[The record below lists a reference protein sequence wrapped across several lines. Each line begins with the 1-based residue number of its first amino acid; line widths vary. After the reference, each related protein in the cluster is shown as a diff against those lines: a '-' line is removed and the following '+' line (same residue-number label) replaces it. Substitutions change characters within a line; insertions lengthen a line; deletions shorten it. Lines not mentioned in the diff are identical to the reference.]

1 MGENKLLQS
10 NKQDRGVLLATFVR
24 GEDDSVVDEVVES
37 ILTQHHLTNKYI
49 FIFQDEMDPNR
60 RIITYNA
67 KIDKGSGVG
76 LKYFTIRIHRKKK
89 TNTLYTINGLN
100 KAIEKQHDGKTG
112 KQYKL
117 DWDEYQNSVLLTFG
131 GALKAIRLKLDKILE
146 IAQD

>member
-1 MGENKLLQS
+1 LES
-10 NKQDRGVLLATFVR
+10 NKQDRGILLATFVR
-24 GEDDSVVDEVVES
+24 GADDSVVDEVVDS

-49 FIFQDEMDPNR
+49 FVFEDEMDPNR

-67 KIDKGSGVG
+67 KVDKDSGVA

-100 KAIEKQHDGKTG
+100 RAIEKQHDGKTG

-117 DWDEYQNSVLLTFG
+117 DWDEYENSIILTFG
-131 GALKAIRLKLDKILE
+131 GDLKAIRLKLDKILE

>member
-1 MGENKLLQS
+1 LQS

-24 GEDDSVVDEVVES
+24 GEDESIVDEVVES

-49 FIFQDEMDPNR
+49 FVFRDEVDPDR

-67 KIDKGSGVG
+67 KIDKDIGVG

>member
-1 MGENKLLQS
+1 MQS

-24 GEDDSVVDEVVES
+24 GEDESIVDEVVES

-49 FIFQDEMDPNR
+49 FVFRDEVDPDR

-67 KIDKGSGVG
+67 KIDKDIGVG

>member
-1 MGENKLLQS
+1 MGEDHLLENS
-10 NKQDRGVLLATFVR
+10 KRDRGVLLATFVR
-24 GEDDSVVDEVVES
+24 GDDDAVVDEVIES
-37 ILTQHHLTNKYI
+37 ILAQHHLTNKYI
-49 FIFQDEMDPNR
+49 FVFRDEMDLDR

-67 KIDKGSGVG
+67 KIDKGTGVG

-131 GALKAIRLKLDKILE
+131 GTLKAIRLKLDKILE

>member
-24 GEDDSVVDEVVES
+24 GEDESIVDEVVES
-37 ILTQHHLTNKYI
+37 I
-49 FIFQDEMDPNR
+49 
-60 RIITYNA
+60 
-67 KIDKGSGVG
+67 
-76 LKYFTIRIHRKKK
+76 TIRIHRKKK

>member
-49 FIFQDEMDPNR
+49 FVFEDEMDPNR

-67 KIDKGSGVG
+67 KIDQGSGVG

-131 GALKAIRLKLDKILE
+131 GALNAIRLKLDKILE

>member
-1 MGENKLLQS
+1 MDSAKR
-10 NKQDRGVLLATFVR
+10 DRGVLLATFVR
-24 GEDDSVVDEVVES
+24 GEDDNVVDEVVDS
-37 ILTQHHLTNKYI
+37 ILNQHHLTNKYI
-49 FIFQDEMDPNR
+49 FIFRDEMDLDR

-67 KIDKGSGVG
+67 KIDKGVGVG

-117 DWDEYQNSVLLTFG
+117 NWDEYQNSVLLTFG
-131 GALKAIRLKLDKILE
+131 GSLKAIRLKLDKILE

>member
-1 MGENKLLQS
+1 MENGKR
-10 NKQDRGVLLATFVR
+10 DRGVLLATFVR
-24 GEDDSVVDEVVES
+24 GDDDAVVDEVIDS
-37 ILTQHHLTNKYI
+37 ILAQHHLTNKYI
-49 FIFQDEMDPNR
+49 FVFRDEMDLDR

-67 KIDKGSGVG
+67 KIDKGTGVG

-117 DWDEYQNSVLLTFG
+117 NWDEYQNSVLLTFG
-131 GALKAIRLKLDKILE
+131 GNLKAIRLKLDKILE